1 MQFLLYMGIGLTIV
15 AHDVALKYRKK
26 QETTA
31 RTAVQLWMASMA
43 TKSILK
49 SVSFDTEEQAVKF
62 LTAIEESMQKT
73 DKTADIEYKLAT
85 KEDIKD
91 MFCDYMKR

>member
-1 MQFLLYMGIGLTIV
+1 
-15 AHDVALKYRKK
+15 
-26 QETTA
+26 
-31 RTAVQLWMASMA
+31 MA

-62 LTAIEESMQKT
+62 LTVIEESMQKT
-73 DKTADIEYKLAT
+73 EKTADIEYKLAT